1 MYNNN
6 NNNEVFYTSNT
17 LPKIKIP
24 QKIIELLE
32 NSKLQNNFQNFK
44 KNLKE
49 CIINIFLLSAKIN
62 ESIYFKNPNSSFNT
76 KNIKIEDYINN
87 LFKKFDIQSEQY
99 IMPSL
104 NLLDKKILILNII
117 KYYYYVLYYIYLNN
131 YDNNIT
137 RQLIR
142 RYITEYLI
150 LNMNQDNIGKIIIYY
165 VYAYVLDYDKNITNK
180 DLFIKFI
187 QNQLENYKQFSSLRL
202 NNKFNEK
209 YKKNSSFNNIVS
221 KENNNSSKVKP
232 NSLLQ
237 NSLNTSSIS
246 TITLNNS
253 SKAKPNN
260 QVVEN
265 SSISTTSIQNSI
277 SIIPP
282 QSNTSIQQ
290 ALSVNNN
297 NEKTICT
304 KKLQGKIKQFIPR
317 VRKNGTYTTN
327 TIEYENC
334 KKQIRNNRHIGSGK
348 K

>member
-1 MYNNN
+1 MYNNNN

-62 ESIYFKNPNSSFNT
+62 ESVYFKNPNSSFNT

-87 LFKKFDIQSEQY
+87 LFKKFDIQSEPY

-104 NLLDKKILILNII
+104 NLLDKKTLILNII

-131 YDNNIT
+131 YDNNVT

-165 VYAYVLDYDKNITNK
+165 IYAYVLDYDKNITNK

-209 YKKNSSFNNIVS
+209 YKKNSSFNIIVS
-221 KENNNSSKVKP
+221 KENNNSFKVKP
-232 NSLLQ
+232 NNLLK

-253 SKAKPNN
+253 YKTNSTSPVQNSLN
-260 QVVEN
+260 T
-265 SSISTTSIQNSI
+265 SSI
-277 SIIPP
+277 
-282 QSNTSIQQ
+282 SNTSIQQ
-290 ALSVNNN
+290 SLSVNNN

>member
-237 NSLNTSSIS
+237 NSLNSLYRLSNLAGFDTTAITYNISSSVVLFVEI
-246 TITLNNS
+246 NS
-253 SKAKPNN
+253 SSLSETYSELQLLYSLILSLIDKIFD
-260 QVVEN
+260 
-265 SSISTTSIQNSI
+265 ISFLYLI
-277 SIIPP
+277 
-282 QSNTSIQQ
+282 
-290 ALSVNNN
+290 
-297 NEKTICT
+297 
-304 KKLQGKIKQFIPR
+304 
-317 VRKNGTYTTN
+317 
-327 TIEYENC
+327 
-334 KKQIRNNRHIGSGK
+334 
-348 K
+348 

>member
-32 NSKLQNNFQNFK
+32 NLKLQNNYQNFK

-49 CIINIFLLSAKIN
+49 CIINIFLLTAKIN
-62 ESIYFKNPNSSFNT
+62 DSVNFKNPNSSFNI

-87 LFKKFDIQSEQY
+87 LFKKFDIQSEPY

-104 NLLDKKILILNII
+104 NLLDKKTLILNII

-131 YDNNIT
+131 YDNNTT

-150 LNMNQDNIGKIIIYY
+150 INMNQDNIGKIIIYY
-165 VYAYVLDYDKNITNK
+165 IYAYVSYYDKNITNNH
-180 DLFIKFI
+180 LFVKFI

-209 YKKNSSFNNIVS
+209 YKKISSFNNIVS
-221 KENNNSSKVKP
+221 KENNNISKVKT

-246 TITLNNS
+246 ITTLNNS

-260 QVVEN
+260 HVEK
-265 SSISTTSIQNSI
+265 SSISTTSLQNSI

-304 KKLQGKIKQFIPR
+304 TGKL
-317 VRKNGTYTTN
+317 T
-327 TIEYENC
+327 
-334 KKQIRNNRHIGSGK
+334 
-348 K
+348 